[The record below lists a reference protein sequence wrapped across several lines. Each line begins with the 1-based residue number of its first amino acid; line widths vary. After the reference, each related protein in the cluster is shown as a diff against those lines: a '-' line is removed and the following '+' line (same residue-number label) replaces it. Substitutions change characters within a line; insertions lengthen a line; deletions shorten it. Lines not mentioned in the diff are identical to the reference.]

1 MNVNGI
7 TEDREARMAS
17 DTSTNSFTQTRGVS
31 VGDVVLALVALAFG
45 AWAGIVAYLGNGI
58 RDDLRTLNSTI
69 EKTDTRLDTY
79 ILNSERRM
87 TFLEAEVAQLRR
99 DFEKENP

>member
-1 MNVNGI
+1 
-7 TEDREARMAS
+7 MAS
-17 DTSTNSFTQTRGVS
+17 DAPRNSFTQTRGVS

-58 RDDLRTLNSTI
+58 RDDLRTLNTTI